1 MSESSTLPSDST
13 SGLNSPSSKSRRLL
27 IVGAVIVAIVAVGAV
42 VKITGGIGGSRA
54 GTIAANSEEPN
65 NSRIASG
72 TDHTCTIRDDATVWC
87 WGWNFSSQLARS
99 ITSPKWTSR
108 PIQVPPSKVSG
119 AQSVA
124 AGAEHTCALLANSQ
138 VKCWGDG
145 EGGQLGNDTQYL
157 LDAVN
162 PVSVMESGDR
172 GAAPFEDVEAI
183 AAGRKHTCALKTG
196 GTVWC
201 WGDNRSSQMGLP
213 WSNGG
218 QNTPRMVSQ
227 LDSVVAISAGGDTT
241 CALLSDTSV
250 KCWGSNGLPGLGIVS
265 PVRSSATPVNV
276 WRSETDNR
284 ALKNVVAIS
293 VGDNHTCILDASRH
307 ASCWGGNGT
316 GQLGNNP
323 ALGTTPFAAT
333 SAPVRVDSDEEF
345 STISAGAEHT
355 CAILELTQAVQCW
368 GSNNRGQLGDGTT
381 KNRDR
386 PVAVSGDGNLNVEL
400 ALGARF
406 SCSLASNAAIRC
418 WGLNDH
424 GQLGNGTKNNRDT
437 AGYVIFD

>member
-54 GTIAANSEEPN
+54 GTIAAKSEEPN

-72 TDHTCTIRDDATVWC
+72 TYHTCTIRDDATVWC
-87 WGWNFSSQLARS
+87 WGWNFNYQLARS
-99 ITSPKWTSR
+99 ITSPAYSST
-108 PIQVPPSKVSG
+108 PIQVPLGRVSG

-124 AGAEHTCALLANSQ
+124 AGDGHTCALLANSQ
-138 VKCWGDG
+138 VKCWGAGDY
-145 EGGQLGNDTQYL
+145 GQLGDGAS
-157 LDAVN
+157 LDAMN
-162 PVSVMESGDR
+162 PVSVMESR
-172 GAAPFEDVEAI
+172 GFDGAPFEDVEAI
-183 AAGRKHTCALKTG
+183 AAGRSHTCALKTG

-201 WGDNRSSQMGLP
+201 WGDNRSSQIGLP
-213 WSNGG
+213 ESVG

-227 LDSVVAISAGGDTT
+227 LDSVVAISAGWDTT

-250 KCWGSNGLPGLGIVS
+250 KCWGSNHDGVLGIGKNRVT
-265 PVRSSATPVNV
+265 SSATPLNV
-276 WRSETDNR
+276 VRSETDNR
-284 ALKNVVAIS
+284 DLNRVVAIS

-307 ASCWGGNGT
+307 ASCWGYNGT

-333 SAPVRVDSDEEF
+333 SAPVPVDSDEEF
-345 STISAGAEHT
+345 STISAGGFHT
-355 CAILELTQAVQCW
+355 CAILESTQAVQCW

-381 KNRDR
+381 RNRDR

-424 GQLGNGTKNNRDT
+424 GQLGNGTTNKSDT

>member
-54 GTIAANSEEPN
+54 GTIAAKSEEPN

-87 WGWNFSSQLARS
+87 WGWNFSSQLARN
-99 ITSPKWTSR
+99 ITSPAYSST

-124 AGAEHTCALLANSQ
+124 AGDGHTCALLANSQ

-145 EGGQLGNDTQYL
+145 DGAQLGNGASF
-157 LDAVN
+157 DAVN
-162 PVSVMESGDR
+162 PVSVMVSLGPD
-172 GAAPFEDVEAI
+172 GAPFEDVEAI

-218 QNTPRMVSQ
+218 QLTPRMVSQ

-250 KCWGSNGLPGLGIVS
+250 KCWGSNNDGALGIGTYRVT
-265 PVRSSATPVNV
+265 SSETPLNV
-276 WRSETDNR
+276 VRSETDNR
-284 ALKNVVAIS
+284 ALNNVVAIS

-307 ASCWGGNGT
+307 ASCWGYNGT

-345 STISAGAEHT
+345 STISAGGLHT
-355 CAILELTQAVQCW
+355 CAILESTKAVQCW
-368 GSNNRGQLGDGTT
+368 GNNNKGQLGDGTT

-386 PVAVSGDGNLNVEL
+386 PVAVSGDGNANVEL
-400 ALGARF
+400 GLGARF

-418 WGLNDH
+418 WGLNNH
-424 GQLGNGTKNNRDT
+424 GELGNGTTNNRDT